1 MSDATHSKMDVTEK
15 GKGWLNG
22 LSLIWAVPVVALLAS
37 IGLIVQSYLERD
49 IQITIQFP
57 EAGGIEAGKT
67 NLRYRDVVVGTVASV
82 EFPDSLEHV
91 NVVVDVRRD
100 MAQFLDQSAEFW
112 LVTAEISAQG
122 VSGLDTLFSGV
133 FIQGEWDADV
143 GEPRRLYIA
152 KAKAPIIAPGAN
164 GIEITLTS
172 TESGSIS
179 VGAPVLH
186 KGIQVGSIEDVTL
199 SEEGGLIV
207 ITAFVEAPYDKLI
220 NTGTRFWNASG
231 IDVNFGEDGL
241 NVQVDSLSSLLAGG
255 VSFDTS
261 ISGGEPVSGTARFD
275 LFANEDAAKDS
286 LFDDDLRATV
296 LVGSAFEGSVRGLS
310 VGAVVEYRGLKI
322 GEVQDLAVLE
332 PEEGQEEILL
342 LVSYTMQPK
351 RLGITGINN
360 PDEVFDTLDEAVR
373 DFGMRARL
381 KPNSIFTGGLYV
393 EIFEDPDAEPAVFD
407 RDADPL
413 PLLPTVATPPDTL
426 RVAAGDVMERVSAL
440 PIEELMD
447 RMIELITHVNTLVE
461 DENTRQIPG
470 EVSALLQNANA
481 IAGAPET
488 KDLTVKLNAAI
499 SSVADLLNEFE
510 QRQGIDALI
519 VSLENLR
526 DVTANVSSASEN
538 APGITQNIDELIK
551 KIRDLPVDTTVE
563 SVNAVLASTDQF
575 ISSDDT
581 QDLPQSLSGALEEV
595 RLTLAEL
602 REGGAV
608 TNLNQTLSSASN
620 AADEIAAA
628 AKLLPQLARDLETV
642 ADTAEATIGAY
653 GPVSPFN
660 TEVRAAVGDLRQAV
674 RSLDALIK
682 AVQRNPNSLVFGR

>member
-461 DENTRQIPG
+461 DENTRQIPS

>member
-1 MSDATHSKMDVTEK
+1 MSDAAHSKMDVTEK
-15 GKGWLNG
+15 GKGWLKG
-22 LSLIWAVPVVALLAS
+22 ISLIWAVPVVALLAS

-67 NLRYRDVVVGTVASV
+67 NLKYRDVVVGTVASV

-91 NVVVDVRRD
+91 DVVVDVRRD
-100 MAQFLDQSAEFW
+100 MAQFLDQSAQFW
-112 LVTAEISAQG
+112 LVKAEISAQG

-143 GEPRRLYIA
+143 GEPRRRYVA
-152 KAKAPIIAPGAN
+152 KAKAPIIAPGAD
-164 GIEITLTS
+164 GLEVTLVS

-207 ITAFVEAPYDKLI
+207 ITAFIEAPYDELV

-255 VSFDTS
+255 VSFDTN

-275 LFANEDAAKDS
+275 LFANEEAAKDS

-310 VGAVVEYRGLKI
+310 VGAVVEYRGLKV

-342 LVSYTMQPK
+342 LVSYTLQPK
-351 RLGITGINN
+351 RLGLTRINN

-447 RMIELITHVNTLVE
+447 RMIELISHVNTLVE
-461 DENTRQIPG
+461 DENTRQIPS

-526 DVTANVSSASEN
+526 DVTANISSASEN
-538 APGITQNIDELIK
+538 APDITQNIDELIK

-563 SVNAVLASTDQF
+563 TVNAVLASTDQF

-682 AVQRNPNSLVFGR
+682 AVQRNPNSIVFGR